1 MVGIGIIFILVVL
14 IVLFV
19 LYNNSYTR
27 IESEN
32 RFMILKF
39 IYTIFIGVLFATLVG
54 VGIAAFY
61 PEPQPPQ
68 YPSALKI
75 PREGGLNQ
83 PVFEELKKEQE
94 EYDKLEKTFQEK
106 MEIYNRNVSI
116 VAIIASIITLVVSLT
131 LFKKILLIADGLLL
145 GGVLTILYSIIRGF
159 GSGNNKFQF
168 IIVSIAFVAS
178 LFLGYIKLA
187 KSAKT

>member
-1 MVGIGIIFILVVL
+1 MIEIKQSKNMV
-14 IVLFV
+14 
-19 LYNNSYTR
+19 
-27 IESEN
+27 
-32 RFMILKF
+32 LKF
-39 IYTIFIGVLFATLVG
+39 IYSIFIGVLFATLVG

-61 PEPQPPQ
+61 PEPKPPD

-83 PVFEELKKEQE
+83 PVFEELKGQQE
-94 EYDKLEKTFQEK
+94 EYDRLEKTFQEEI
-106 MEIYNRNVSI
+106 EIYNRNVSI
-116 VAIIASIITLVVSLT
+116 IAILASIITLVISLT
-131 LFKKILLIADGLLL
+131 LFGKILIIADGLLL

-178 LFLGYIKLA
+178 LSLGYIKLA
-187 KSAKT
+187 KPAKT

>member
-1 MVGIGIIFILVVL
+1 
-14 IVLFV
+14 
-19 LYNNSYTR
+19 
-27 IESEN
+27 
-32 RFMILKF
+32 MILKI
-39 IYTIFIGVLFATLVG
+39 IYTIFIGVFFAALVG

-61 PEPQPPQ
+61 PEPKPPQ

-94 EYDKLEKTFQEK
+94 EYDKAEKAFQEK
-106 MEIYNRNVSI
+106 MEVYNRNVSI
-116 VAIIASIITLVVSLT
+116 IAIVASIVTLMVSLT
-131 LFKKILLIADGLLL
+131 LFKKIFLIADGLLL

-168 IIVSIAFVAS
+168 IIVSIGFVIS
-178 LFLGYIKLA
+178 LVLGYIKFI
-187 KSAKT
+187 KPAKT

>member
-1 MVGIGIIFILVVL
+1 MKQGRN
-14 IVLFV
+14 IV
-19 LYNNSYTR
+19 
-27 IESEN
+27 
-32 RFMILKF
+32 LKF
-39 IYTIFIGVLFATLVG
+39 IYSIFIGVLFATLIG

-61 PEPQPPQ
+61 PEPKPPQ

-83 PVFEELKKEQE
+83 PVFEELKGEQE
-94 EYDKLEKTFQEK
+94 QYDRLEKA
-106 MEIYNRNVSI
+106 YNRNVSI
-116 VAIIASIITLVVSLT
+116 VAIIASIITLVISLT
-131 LFKKILLIADGLLL
+131 LFGKILLIADGLLL

-168 IIVSIAFVAS
+168 IIVSASFVIA

-187 KSAKT
+187 KPAKT

>member
-1 MVGIGIIFILVVL
+1 MKQGRNIVLIFI
-14 IVLFV
+14 
-19 LYNNSYTR
+19 YS
-27 IESEN
+27 
-32 RFMILKF
+32 
-39 IYTIFIGVLFATLVG
+39 IFIGVLFATLVG

-61 PEPQPPQ
+61 TQPKPPE

-83 PVFEELKKEQE
+83 PVFEELKGEQE
-94 EYDKLEKTFQEK
+94 QYDRLEKAFQNQ
-106 MEIYNRNVSI
+106 MEVYNRNVSI

-131 LFKKILLIADGLLL
+131 LFDKILLIADGLLL

-168 IIVSIAFVAS
+168 IIVSTSFVIA
-178 LFLGYIKLA
+178 LFLGYLKLA
-187 KSAKT
+187 KPAKT

>member
-1 MVGIGIIFILVVL
+1 MIAIGIIFLFVVL
-14 IVLFV
+14 VILFL
-19 LYNNSYTR
+19 LYVN
-27 IESEN
+27 EN
-32 RFMILKF
+32 KNVEYKNGSMILKI
-39 IYTIFIGVLFATLVG
+39 IYTIFIGVFFATLVG

-61 PEPQPPQ
+61 PEPKPPE

-83 PVFEELKKEQE
+83 PVFQELKEEQE
-94 EYDKLEKTFQEK
+94 EYDRAEKTFQEK
-106 MEIYNRNVSI
+106 LETYNRNVSI
-116 VAIIASIITLVVSLT
+116 IAVVASIVTLAVSLT

-168 IIVSIAFVAS
+168 IIVSIGFVVS
-178 LFLGYIKLA
+178 LILGYVKFI

>member
-1 MVGIGIIFILVVL
+1 MQSKNTV
-14 IVLFV
+14 
-19 LYNNSYTR
+19 
-27 IESEN
+27 
-32 RFMILKF
+32 LKF
-39 IYTIFIGVLFATLVG
+39 IYSIFIGVLFATLVG

-61 PEPQPPQ
+61 PEPKPPE

-83 PVFEELKKEQE
+83 PVFEELKGEQE
-94 EYDKLEKTFQEK
+94 QYDRLEKAFQDQ

-116 VAIIASIITLVVSLT
+116 VAIIVSIVTLAISLT
-131 LFKKILLIADGLLL
+131 FFKKIFLIADGLLL

-168 IIVSIAFVAS
+168 IIVSASFVIA
-178 LFLGYIKLA
+178 LILGYVKLA
-187 KSAKT
+187 KPAKT

>member
-1 MVGIGIIFILVVL
+1 MISIGIIAILIILIASFIFYVNEHKKVK
-14 IVLFV
+14 
-19 LYNNSYTR
+19 YKSKN
-27 IESEN
+27 
-32 RFMILKF
+32 MILKF
-39 IYTIFIGVLFATLVG
+39 IYSIFIGVLFATLVG

-61 PEPQPPQ
+61 PEPKPPE

-83 PVFEELKKEQE
+83 PVFQELKGEQE
-94 EYDKLEKTFQEK
+94 EYDKLEKAFQDQ

-116 VAIIASIITLVVSLT
+116 IAILASIITLVISLT

-168 IIVSIAFVAS
+168 IIVSLAFIIS

-187 KSAKT
+187 KPTKT